1 LTVQAYFQ
9 KLGGHGRKPMTVC
22 IAAACDEGARVV
34 MATDGL
40 LSYGPVTADNMISK
54 FTWLDDWC
62 CMFAGEPSNVEM
74 IFEELDDLAPGE
86 KLTRA
91 NIKKLLLAAYQRR
104 QGKWLAAKVLSPY
117 DLSLEEFKKDGL
129 KMFGESEFSRLS
141 KAIHEH
147 SFQYSDQLLV
157 VGWGKTPHATMMH
170 QIDPDGDR
178 DHKYTG
184 VAAIGAGQE
193 VAVSTLL
200 LLGQSRQSSLE
211 ETLYSV
217 AAAKFSAEKSQGQS
231 VGQNTAMYITWKRTE
246 KDNERKPVGIHVQ
259 PDEIAELRQ
268 LWEDYGK
275 PRIPDEGWNVIDKIS
290 RKLGFNPTLSRGW
303 IEFFN
308 RVTERERRRAEKAAN
323 SRSVPQESNSQKS
336 EGQP

>member
-1 LTVQAYFQ
+1 V
-9 KLGGHGRKPMTVC
+9 TVC
-22 IAAACDEGARVV
+22 IAAACDEGTKVV

-40 LSYGPVTADNMISK
+40 LSYGPVTADNLISK

-62 CMFAGEPSNVEM
+62 CMFAGDPSNVQM
-74 IFEELDDLAPGE
+74 IFEELHDLAPGE

-91 NIKKLLLAAYQRR
+91 NIKKLLLAAYRRR
-104 QGKWLAAKVLSPY
+104 QGKWLTAKVLSPY
-117 DLSLEEFKKDGL
+117 DLSLEEFKKGGL
-129 KMFGESEFSRLS
+129 QMFGESEFNRLS
-141 KAIHEH
+141 NSIHEH

-157 VGWGKTPHATMMH
+157 IGWGKSLHATMIYE
-170 QIDPDGDR
+170 IDREGDR

-211 ETLYSV
+211 ETLYCV
-217 AAAKFSAEKSQGQS
+217 AAAKFSAEKSQGQC

-246 KDNERKPVGIHVQ
+246 KDKEKRPVGIHVQ
-259 PDEIAELRQ
+259 PDEITELRQ

-275 PRIPDEGWNVIDKIS
+275 PRIPDEGWNVIDNIS
-290 RKLGFNPTLSRGW
+290 RKLGFNPTLSRGS

-308 RVTERERRRAEKAAN
+308 RLTERERRKAEKAGN
-323 SRSVPQESNSQKS
+323 SHSGSQPSNS
-336 EGQP
+336 